1 MVSIHGDHVIIIKGG
16 ITDRHTPQIKRH
28 AEVEING
35 QLRVGDI
42 VLTDTIRDYYET
54 RMHLSTVF
62 NRCILHMAARDDF
75 SNLRVKLQNGKPL
88 TTIISTE

>member
-1 MVSIHGDHVIIIKGG
+1 MLSIHGDKVNIIKEG
-16 ITDRHTPQIKRH
+16 ITDPHTPQIKRH

-42 VLTDTIRDYYET
+42 VSTDTIRDYYKT

-62 NRCILHMAARDDF
+62 NRCILHIAARDEF
-75 SNLRVKLQNGKPL
+75 SNLRVKLKNGKPL
-88 TTIISTE
+88 TTIIKTK

>member
-1 MVSIHGDHVIIIKGG
+1 MVSIHGDQVHIIKQGL
-16 ITDRHTPQIKRH
+16 TDPHTPQIKRH

-35 QLRVGDI
+35 KLRVGDI
-42 VLTDTIRDYYET
+42 VSTDTIRDYYKS

-62 NRCILHMAARDDF
+62 NRCILHIAERDEVT
-75 SNLRVKLQNGKPL
+75 NLRVRLKNGKPL